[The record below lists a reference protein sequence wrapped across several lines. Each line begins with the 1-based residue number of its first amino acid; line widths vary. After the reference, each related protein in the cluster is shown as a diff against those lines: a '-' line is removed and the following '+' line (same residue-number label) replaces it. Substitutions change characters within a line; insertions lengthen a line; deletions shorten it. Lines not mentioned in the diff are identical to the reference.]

1 MREVEQN
8 EVWFAIAIVTQ
19 TMSVF
24 NIQAFL
30 VDAASCSTT
39 TAVTHDDSE
48 TDNDIHDEGDDDSG
62 DLVVMLV
69 PY

>member
-48 TDNDIHDEGDDDSG
+48 KDIDIHDEGDSG
-62 DLVVMLV
+62 DLVFMSV
-69 PY
+69 PC